1 MWVTDLDVDIDRT
14 SVRVANDTGGTDL
27 AMSAA
32 TPSQRAYPSGARV
45 STLTSYTQIG
55 EAWHSTLSQ
64 TNMLSAGSSRLP
76 AGQFGGGGF
85 DEFGGAPVGQAGPAG
100 GGVEVAGRQLHPGA
114 AIGEEQRPGA
124 SAVPQPGQ
132 EPGGGSAPDDDADV
146 DQLGRQVDAR
156 RQRRRRR
163 LAGHLWRVALQLQVE
178 FVSLQLVEAQGSLRE
193 EAEHADECREDH
205 RVDPFDGHEPD
216 EGPLG

>member
-1 MWVTDLDVDIDRT
+1 MAQRMWVTDLDVDIDRT

-76 AGQFGGGGF
+76 RDLG
-85 DEFGGAPVGQAGPAG
+85 
-100 GGVEVAGRQLHPGA
+100 L
-114 AIGEEQRPGA
+114 
-124 SAVPQPGQ
+124 
-132 EPGGGSAPDDDADV
+132 
-146 DQLGRQVDAR
+146 QLGQG
-156 RQRRRRR
+156 R
-163 LAGHLWRVALQLQVE
+163 LSDDLR
-178 FVSLQLVEAQGSLRE
+178 SLRPIRTIQFDVVTE
-193 EAEHADECREDH
+193 GQIALHMP
-205 RVDPFDGHEPD
+205 VPFSVPSRKAGSRS
-216 EGPLG
+216 